1 MTKEHLMPDLV
12 LGAPV
17 DGSDATIGRLTAV
30 VCDPLADRASHLVVE
45 ADAVPGSERLVPLD
59 EVAEQGTRITLDITR
74 DAFFELDVLDV
85 PTSGPASDPS
95 RDPHRPSPRRPMPS
109 VRPSNGDLTYALH
122 EHIPPD
128 DVALRRDTR
137 VTDRSGHH
145 VGHLHALVVA
155 RASHELTHIVVQR
168 RHLVRRDDITL
179 PMSAVLLL
187 GEQEVWLALESTEIN
202 GMPHIVLP

>member
-1 MTKEHLMPDLV
+1 MPDLV

-17 DGSDATIGRLTAV
+17 DGSDAAIGRLTAV

-59 EVAEQGTRITLDITR
+59 EIADQATRITLHITR
-74 DAFFELDVLDV
+74 EAFFGLEVLEV
-85 PTSGPASDPS
+85 PLSDPVS
-95 RDPHRPSPRRPMPS
+95 DPRRHPGLPSQRRPLPS

-128 DVALRRDTR
+128 DVALRRETR

-155 RASHELTHIVVQR
+155 GTGHELTHIVVQR

-179 PMSAVLLL
+179 PMSSVILL
-187 GEQEVWLALESTEIN
+187 GEQEVWLALESTEVN
-202 GMPHIVLP
+202 GLPHIVLP

>member
-1 MTKEHLMPDLV
+1 MTKEHLVPDLV

-17 DGSDATIGRLTAV
+17 DGRDAAIGRLTAV
-30 VCDPLADRASHLVVE
+30 VCEPLDDRASHLVVE
-45 ADAVPGSERLVPLD
+45 ADAAPGSERLVPLD
-59 EVAEQGTRITLDITR
+59 EVADQATRITLDITR
-74 DAFFELDVLDV
+74 EAFFELDVLEL
-85 PTSGPASDPS
+85 PMSGPASDPS
-95 RDPHRPSPRRPMPS
+95 RDPHRPSPRRPLPS

-122 EHIPPD
+122 EHIPQTTSRC
-128 DVALRRDTR
+128 AATR
-137 VTDRSGHH
+137 GLPDRSGHP

-179 PMSAVLLL
+179 PMSGVLLL

-202 GMPHIVLP
+202 GLPHIVLP

>member
-17 DGSDATIGRLTAV
+17 DGRDAAIGRLTAV
-30 VCDPLADRASHLVVE
+30 VCEPLDDRASHLVVE

-59 EVAEQGTRITLDITR
+59 EVADQGTRITLNITR
-74 DAFFELDVLDV
+74 EAFFELDVLEM
-85 PTSGPASDPS
+85 PMPGRASESS
-95 RDPHRPSPRRPMPS
+95 RDPHRPSPPLPS

-168 RHLVRRDDITL
+168 RHLIRRDDITL

-187 GEQEVWLALESTEIN
+187 GEREVWLALESTEIN
-202 GMPHIVLP
+202 GLPHIVLP

>member
-1 MTKEHLMPDLV
+1 MPDLV

-17 DGSDATIGRLTAV
+17 DGRDAPIGRLTAV

-74 DAFFELDVLDV
+74 EAFFELDVLDV
-85 PTSGPASDPS
+85 PMSGAASDAS
-95 RDPHRPSPRRPMPS
+95 RDPGRPASRPLPS

-137 VTDRSGHH
+137 ITDRSGHH

-155 RASHELTHIVVQR
+155 GISHDLTHIVVQR

-179 PMSAVLLL
+179 PMSAVLML
-187 GEQEVWLALESTEIN
+187 GEREVWLALESTEIN